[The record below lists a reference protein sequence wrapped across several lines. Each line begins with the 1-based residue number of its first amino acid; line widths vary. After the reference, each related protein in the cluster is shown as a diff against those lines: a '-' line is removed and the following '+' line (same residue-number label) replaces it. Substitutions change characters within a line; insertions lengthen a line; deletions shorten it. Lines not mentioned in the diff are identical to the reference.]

1 MNDYIK
7 NSFQLQDVSSKILD
21 LYVTPPNGH
30 SHRISHCTKMYRED
44 QSQKGGPVI
53 KENST
58 GNPYYS
64 GLQTCSSVWICPVC
78 AKKITEVRRQE
89 IEKAVES
96 HKNGSIFMV
105 TFTIPHYIQD
115 SLKSSYDLLL
125 DCRRIMKGQ
134 KKVKNLKNR
143 FLKESFEEIAE
154 KFDFLGDIA
163 SIEITYSDNSG
174 FHPHCHSL
182 FFFNRFLTV
191 QERAEF
197 ENLMRFAWCDA
208 LLYRKKL
215 EYKKSFDFLFVRGLK
230 VDEIKNLAD
239 YVTKAEIKDK
249 SFSEIQK
256 IVECYK
262 NRWKYSDELTKSHSK
277 NGRMQSLTP
286 FDFLRIIR
294 MTKDTNIF
302 KKFSAL
308 FCEYYQATF
317 GKRQIFWGK
326 CFKSKVGMKQHFKI
340 NSLSDEEI
348 TQGVE
353 QEKDKYIGHLD
364 HNDWVYI
371 RRWCLRGDFLQWI
384 KDYDF
389 ETAMK
394 KLREHIYE
402 KPKERKKT
410 YKGGEGKQRT
420 YTQIRERRQ
429 FICECQCAC

>member
-1 MNDYIK
+1 MCQYIK
-7 NSFQLQDVSSKILD
+7 NSFKLQEVSSKILD
-21 LYVTPPNGH
+21 LYVTPPNGI
-30 SHRISHCTKMYRED
+30 HRVSHCTKFFRPD
-44 QSQKGGPVI
+44 QSQKGGVII
-53 KENST
+53 KENKS

-78 AKKITEVRRQE
+78 AKKISEVRRQE
-89 IEKAVES
+89 IEKAVET
-96 HKNGSIFMV
+96 HKSGSILMV
-105 TFTIPHYIQD
+105 TFTIPHYIYD

-134 KKVKNLKNR
+134 KKVKNLKKR
-143 FLKESFEEIAE
+143 FMKQSFEEIAE
-154 KFDFLGDIA
+154 KFDYLGDIA
-163 SIEITYSDNSG
+163 SIEITYSDKSG

-182 FFFNRFLTV
+182 FFFNRFLTI

-239 YVTKAEIKDK
+239 YVTKAETKDK

-262 NRWKYSDELTKSHSK
+262 NRWKYSEELTKSHSK

-302 KKFSAL
+302 KKFSSL

-340 NSLSDEEI
+340 NSVSDEEI
-348 TQGVE
+348 TQGEE
-353 QEKDKYIGHLD
+353 QEKDKFLGSLS

-384 KDYDF
+384 KDDDF
-389 ETAMK
+389 KTAMK

-402 KPKERKKT
+402 KPKERNKKRE
-410 YKGGEGKQRT
+410 KPPT
-420 YTQIRERRQ
+420 YTEIRKARMLN
-429 FICECQCAC
+429 FKCAS